1 MKLLRIGE
9 IGQEKPAL
17 IDDKNNYR
25 DLSSIIKDLNPE
37 TLNFETLEKIKG
49 TDLSKLPILESNLR
63 IGACVSKPSKFIG
76 IGLNFKDH
84 AEEQNLP
91 IPKEPII
98 FSKFTSC
105 ITGPNDPIIIPKGSN
120 HTDWEVELGFVIGK
134 KANNVSHDKAL
145 DHVLGFFLVNDVS
158 ERDFQKN
165 RGLTWDKGKGFDTF
179 GPIGPYILTKDE
191 LPDFQKLNMFL
202 DVNGKRMQTGNTE
215 QMIFDI
221 KTLVSYMSS
230 CMTLLP
236 GDICCTGTPP
246 GVGENMNPPIFL
258 KGGEEVILGVDK
270 LGQQKHKVVPYKD

>member
-1 MKLLRIGE
+1 MKLLRSGNT
-9 IGQEKPAL
+9 GKEKPA
-17 IDDKNNYR
+17 IKDKDGNYR
-25 DLSSIIKDLNPE
+25 DLSSIINDFNPD
-37 TLNFETLEKIKG
+37 TLNFNTIEKIKN
-49 TDLSKLPILESNLR
+49 TEISNLPKLDSNLR

-134 KANNVSHDKAL
+134 KATNVSADKAL
-145 DHVLGFFLVNDVS
+145 DHVLGFFLVNDLS

-165 RGLTWDKGKGFDTF
+165 KGLTWDKGKGFDTF
-179 GPIGPYILTKDE
+179 GPIGPYIVTKE
-191 LPDFQKLNMFL
+191 EVPDFQKLNMFL
-202 DVNGKRMQTGNTE
+202 DVNGKRMQTGNTGK
-215 QMIFDI
+215 MIFDV
-221 KTLVSYMSS
+221 KTLVSYMSF
-230 CMTLLP
+230 CMTLHP

-246 GVGENMNPPIFL
+246 GVGENMSPPHFL
-258 KGGEEVILGVDK
+258 KGGEEVILGIDK
-270 LGQQKHKVVPYKD
+270 LGTQKHQVLPYKE

>member
-9 IGQEKPAL
+9 VGSEKPAL
-17 IDDKNNYR
+17 IDNENKYR
-25 DLSSIIKDLNPE
+25 DLSSIIDDLNPD
-37 TLNFETLEKIKG
+37 TLNFETLEKIKT
-49 TDLSKLPILESNLR
+49 TDMSKLPVLDSNLR

-98 FSKFTSC
+98 FSKLTSC
-105 ITGPNDPIIIPKGSN
+105 ITGPNDPIIVPKGST

-134 KANNVSHDKAL
+134 KGINISVDQAL

-158 ERDFQKN
+158 ERNFQKN
-165 RGLTWDKGKGFDTF
+165 KGLTWDKGKGFDTF
-179 GPIGPYILTKDE
+179 GPIGPYIVTKDE
-191 LPDFQKLNMFL
+191 LPDFQKLDMFL

-215 QMIFDI
+215 KMIFDV

-230 CMTLLP
+230 CMSLHP

-246 GVGENMNPPIFL
+246 GVGENMKPPYFL
-258 KGGEEVILGVDK
+258 KGGEEVVLGIDK
-270 LGQQKHKVVPYKD
+270 LGQQKHQVIPYKD

>member
-9 IGQEKPAL
+9 TGSEKPAL
-17 IDDKNNYR
+17 IDSKNKYR
-25 DLSSIIKDLNPE
+25 DLSSVIKDLNPD
-37 TLNFETLEKIKG
+37 TLNFETLEKIKNI
-49 TDLSKLPILESNLR
+49 DASKLPELDSNLR
-63 IGACVSKPSKFIG
+63 IGACVSAPSKFIG

-105 ITGPNDPIIIPKGSN
+105 ITGPNDPIIVPKGST

-134 KANNVSHDKAL
+134 KAVNVSVEQAL

-158 ERDFQKN
+158 ERNYQKN
-165 RGLTWDKGKGFDTF
+165 KGLTWDKGKGFDTF
-179 GPIGPYILTKDE
+179 GPIGPYIVTKDE

-215 QMIFDI
+215 KMIFDI

-230 CMTLLP
+230 CMSLHP

-246 GVGENMNPPIFL
+246 GVGENMKPPIFL
-258 KGGEEVILGVDK
+258 KGGEEVILGIDK
-270 LGQQKHKVVPYKD
+270 LGQQKHQVIPYKD

>member
-1 MKLLRIGE
+1 MKLLRLGE
-9 IGQEKPAL
+9 TGSEKPAL
-17 IDDKNNYR
+17 IDNENKYR
-25 DLSSIIKDLNPE
+25 DLSSIIKDLNPHS
-37 TLNFETLEKIKG
+37 LNFETLEKIKSI
-49 TDLSKLPILESNLR
+49 DVSKLPELDTNLR
-63 IGACVSKPSKFIG
+63 IGACVSNPSKFIG

-105 ITGPNDPIIIPKGSN
+105 ITGPNDPIIIPKVSS

-134 KANNVSHDKAL
+134 KAINVSVDKAL

-158 ERDFQKN
+158 ERNYQKN
-165 RGLTWDKGKGFDTF
+165 KGLTWDKGKGFDTF
-179 GPIGPYILTKDE
+179 GPIGPYIVTKDE

-230 CMTLLP
+230 CMSLHP

-246 GVGENMNPPIFL
+246 GVGENMKPPYFL
-258 KGGEEVILGVDK
+258 KGGEEVILGIDK
-270 LGQQKHKVVPYKD
+270 LGKQTHQVVPYKD

>member
-9 IGQEKPAL
+9 TGSEKPAL
-17 IDDKNNYR
+17 IDSQNKYR
-25 DLSSIIKDLNPE
+25 DLSSVIRDLNPD
-37 TLNFETLEKIKG
+37 TLNFETLEKIKNI
-49 TDLSKLPILESNLR
+49 DASKLPELDSNLR
-63 IGACVSKPSKFIG
+63 IGACVSAPSKFIG

-105 ITGPNDPIIIPKGSN
+105 ITGPNDPIIVPKGST

-134 KANNVSHDKAL
+134 KAVNVSVEQAL

-158 ERDFQKN
+158 ERNYQKN
-165 RGLTWDKGKGFDTF
+165 KGLTWDKGKGFDTF
-179 GPIGPYILTKDE
+179 GPIGPYIVTKDE

-215 QMIFDI
+215 KMIFDI

-230 CMTLLP
+230 CMSLHP

-246 GVGENMNPPIFL
+246 GVGENMKPPYFL
-258 KGGEEVILGVDK
+258 KGGEEVVLGIDK
-270 LGQQKHKVVPYKD
+270 LGQQKHQVVPYNE